1 MIISELDWELFALIS
16 ALLGLLYEGI
26 QSYLLL
32 KIPVTEE
39 KQLSIAKLIMEGSN
53 AFMKRQYKSI
63 FTFAI
68 ILAILIFIAFYFLEG
83 WGNAWKVTLSFLVS
97 AIRSA
102 VAGLIGMN
110 ISVRANVRT
119 AITAKKKDLIRHLD

>member
-68 ILAILIFIAFYFLEG
+68 ILAILIFIAFYFSEG

-119 AITAKKKDLIRHLD
+119 AITAKKRT